1 MRKIRKVLAFILLLA
16 LSVTALTAC
25 GSKDDE
31 KEQEKKP
38 KIVKGSLKDMMDEIQ
53 KTESGTLHME
63 ITFDTPSKSGED
75 QGGKMEL
82 DYEFDKKN
90 SESSM
95 SLKLS
100 INAGNEKI
108 NFGPVDLLREKN
120 EKLYFNLGIINEIA
134 KAAKSENRLGDRL
147 SDLDGWFM
155 LPLPSDLP
163 EYKAPAEDE
172 LLGSFVTDLFK
183 ELPQESVD
191 GNYRISLKTKDNY
204 IALVNAFKS
213 LVQGD
218 YKSVILKS
226 YERDNVLT
234 QIDINKYV
242 ADLIDTYIDD
252 IREVVREYGETM
264 DVTESQLEELLREA
278 KKQDYAKL
286 LDEFMQKERGVSI
299 FEKPTSE
306 EIEESLNEYVN
317 SLDEMIESLS
327 RDEDGDYPDTEIR
340 FYADDS
346 AYNVE
351 ISSSAVQNDGG
362 NIVIKVSLEPGK
374 VSVKAPDKNVTIKQ
388 IADVLFDSYSSYVD
402 KSRMAQDVASVDEIM
417 MAAEKV
423 ACDVEVNAQVGEQF
437 IVTFDK
443 GSVSISAIDTSG
455 NKDQI
460 ACDIWKEITFYGSD
474 SYAARSEVLKKASG
488 QLVGTVQEN
497 GSLEWKITEAD
508 ENLREFLKYSKDFAY
523 KYDLK

>member
-1 MRKIRKVLAFILLLA
+1 MYTVRVTTVYLLRIIFVITRREDSRKVNNTRQGRGYNMRKIRKVLAFILLLA

-95 SLKLS
+95 SLKLN

-134 KAAKSENRLGDRL
+134 KAAKSENRLGDKL
-147 SDLDGWFM
+147 SNLDGWFM

-172 LLGSFVTDLFK
+172 LLGSFVTDLFR

-278 KKQDYAKL
+278 KKQDYA
-286 LDEFMQKERGVSI
+286 
-299 FEKPTSE
+299 
-306 EIEESLNEYVN
+306 
-317 SLDEMIESLS
+317 
-327 RDEDGDYPDTEIR
+327 
-340 FYADDS
+340 
-346 AYNVE
+346 
-351 ISSSAVQNDGG
+351 
-362 NIVIKVSLEPGK
+362 
-374 VSVKAPDKNVTIKQ
+374 
-388 IADVLFDSYSSYVD
+388 
-402 KSRMAQDVASVDEIM
+402 
-417 MAAEKV
+417 
-423 ACDVEVNAQVGEQF
+423 
-437 IVTFDK
+437 
-443 GSVSISAIDTSG
+443 
-455 NKDQI
+455 
-460 ACDIWKEITFYGSD
+460 
-474 SYAARSEVLKKASG
+474 
-488 QLVGTVQEN
+488 
-497 GSLEWKITEAD
+497 
-508 ENLREFLKYSKDFAY
+508 
-523 KYDLK
+523 

>member
-1 MRKIRKVLAFILLLA
+1 
-16 LSVTALTAC
+16 
-25 GSKDDE
+25 
-31 KEQEKKP
+31 
-38 KIVKGSLKDMMDEIQ
+38 
-53 KTESGTLHME
+53 
-63 ITFDTPSKSGED
+63 
-75 QGGKMEL
+75 
-82 DYEFDKKN
+82 
-90 SESSM
+90 
-95 SLKLS
+95 
-100 INAGNEKI
+100 
-108 NFGPVDLLREKN
+108 
-120 EKLYFNLGIINEIA
+120 
-134 KAAKSENRLGDRL
+134 
-147 SDLDGWFM
+147 
-155 LPLPSDLP
+155 
-163 EYKAPAEDE
+163 
-172 LLGSFVTDLFK
+172 
-183 ELPQESVD
+183 
-191 GNYRISLKTKDNY
+191 
-204 IALVNAFKS
+204 
-213 LVQGD
+213 
-218 YKSVILKS
+218 
-226 YERDNVLT
+226 
-234 QIDINKYV
+234 
-242 ADLIDTYIDD
+242 
-252 IREVVREYGETM
+252 
-264 DVTESQLEELLREA
+264 
-278 KKQDYAKL
+278 
-286 LDEFMQKERGVSI
+286 MQKERGVSI

-423 ACDVEVNAQVGEQF
+423 AIEVEVNAQVGEQF

-443 GSVSISAIDTSG
+443 GAVSVSAIDTSG

-488 QLVGTVQEN
+488 QLVGTLQEN

-508 ENLREFLKYSKDFAY
+508 ENLRKFLKYSEDFAY